1 MLYRNKT
8 LSRRCSSCRTPPFVA
23 RYFASNQQDKNHDS
37 SG

>member
-23 RYFASNQQDKNHDS
+23 R
-37 SG
+37 